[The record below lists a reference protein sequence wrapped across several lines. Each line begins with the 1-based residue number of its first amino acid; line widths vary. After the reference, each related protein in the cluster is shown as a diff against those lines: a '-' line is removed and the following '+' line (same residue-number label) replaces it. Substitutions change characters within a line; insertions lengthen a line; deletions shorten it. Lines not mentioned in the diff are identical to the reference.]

1 MACVTGEGS
10 WMVTTP
16 MLPMTVRGGGD
27 VTAAVFLAHLL
38 TDGPQA
44 ALART
49 AATMY
54 AVLDE
59 PTPPDRRRCCSS
71 RSRTRSRAL
80 TRFLKSLRPVD
91 RWVLMRVIVATRRS
105 A

>member
-1 MACVTGEGS
+1 
-10 WMVTTP
+10 
-16 MLPMTVRGGGD
+16 MTVRGGGD

-54 AVLDE
+54 AVLE
-59 PTPPDRRRCCSS
+59 
-71 RSRTRSRAL
+71 RTHAAGSEEMLLVAGAGRHRAL
-80 TRFLKSLRPVD
+80 RTRFLKSLRPVD
-91 RWVLMRVIVATRRS
+91 RKAAARVIVTTRRS